1 MMMLVVSWNIFA
13 NKSVIWGR
21 FNYLGESTVP
31 IFFHFLTK
39 HDLIILIENINKK
52 IRYVKDWQP
61 LLSLLFVSATL
72 KRIFL
77 KNAKEL
83 KSVQL
88 INSLK
93 FVLNIYPNNNQNLAL
108 PKIPLKLM
116 NHDVGNVG

>member
-1 MMMLVVSWNIFA
+1 M
-13 NKSVIWGR
+13 
-21 FNYLGESTVP
+21 
-31 IFFHFLTK
+31 
-39 HDLIILIENINKK
+39 IILIENINKK
-52 IRYVKDWQP
+52 IRNVKDWQP

-93 FVLNIYPNNNQNLAL
+93 FVLSIYSNNNQNLAL

-116 NHDVGNVG
+116 NHGIGNVG